1 MSVDTSTSTHETFR
15 AIWEAL
21 TDGLPAVI
29 TSHVR
34 LDGDGVG
41 CALALRLALIGKG
54 VEATV
59 ALDPPVPTMFGF
71 LPGMDEV
78 RSGPDGLPERYNL
91 VVIDCGSLERTG
103 ELAPALGGR
112 ARTVNIDHHGS
123 NAVFGDLNYVVPNAS
138 SCGEILHGLLA
149 AGGVPLSLPIAEC
162 LLTAVVSDTGQ
173 FSHQDTTP
181 AAYEVAGQCVEAGAR
196 PHVVVRN
203 LFCPPTPA
211 QMRLRAMAMG
221 TLSFHCDQQVS
232 TMEVTDE
239 MFSATGLAPI
249 DTEGFAEIAIG
260 IQGLEAAALLK
271 EMPDCDYIKVSMRS
285 REYVDVAAV
294 AGVFGGG
301 GHKHAAG
308 CEIYDTL
315 EAARNAI
322 VAELDRRVR
331 RLPE

>member
-1 MSVDTSTSTHETFR
+1 MPVDTQKSTRETFG
-15 AIWEAL
+15 AIWDAL

-41 CALALRLALIGKG
+41 CALALCHALRGKG

-71 LPGMDEV
+71 LPGMDTV
-78 RSGPDGLPERYNL
+78 RSGADGLPDHYNL

-103 ELAPALGGR
+103 DLAPALGGR
-112 ARTVNIDHHGS
+112 ARTINIDHHDS
-123 NAVFGDLNYVVPNAS
+123 NASFGDLNYVEGGAS
-138 SCGEILHGLLA
+138 SCGEMLFDLLA

-181 AAYEVAGQCVEAGAR
+181 AAYAVAGRCVEAGAR
-196 PHVVVRN
+196 PHVVVRQ

-221 TLSFHCDQQVS
+221 TLRFHCEEQVS
-232 TMEVTDE
+232 TMEVTNE
-239 MFSATGLAPI
+239 MFRRTGLAPI
-249 DTEGFAEIAIG
+249 DTEGFAEMAIG

-271 EMPDCDYIKVSMRS
+271 EMPGCEYIKVSMRS

-294 AGVFGGG
+294 AGAFGGG

-308 CEIYDTL
+308 CEIYDSL
-315 EAARNAI
+315 EAARGAI
-322 VAELDRRVR
+322 VAALERRVR
-331 RLPE
+331 RQPD